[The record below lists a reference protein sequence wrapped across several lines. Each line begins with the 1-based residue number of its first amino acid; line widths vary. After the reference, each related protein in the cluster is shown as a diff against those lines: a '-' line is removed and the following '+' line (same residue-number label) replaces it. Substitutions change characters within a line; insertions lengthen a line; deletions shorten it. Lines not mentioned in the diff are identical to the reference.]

1 MDPIAT
7 AQYGMLAA
15 SRKFEASAFRVAA
28 MGDAEANADVDL
40 VSETVEQITAQHAFA
55 ANISVIKTA
64 DRMVGDLLDIIA

>member
-15 SRKFEASAFRVAA
+15 SRKFEASAFRVTA
-28 MGDAEANADVDL
+28 MGDANADVDL
-40 VSETVEQITAQHAFA
+40 VSETVEQIGAQHAFA